1 MSIRGSEADSVG
13 TDQDGNL
20 LRTHTSP
27 VQVRGMEKLGPPLRM
42 IAPGRV
48 FRNEEVD
55 PSHEHTFYQIE
66 GMMVDRDVSIGHMVY
81 FMKTMLSGIFRR

>member
-1 MSIRGSEADSVG
+1 M
-13 TDQDGNL
+13 QDTFWLEGGHL

-48 FRNEEVD
+48 FRNER
-55 PSHEHTFYQIE
+55 S
-66 GMMVDRDVSIGHMVY
+66 
-81 FMKTMLSGIFRR
+81 RRLATSTRSTSSKA